1 MKFINGSSNMKIYDK
16 IFLSVFLNVRTIP
29 LLFLFI
35 SNSAFSYIAQYTSVY
50 RFDSRPPE
58 EIFQYGFTPQGSNP
72 SLYHHVVENR
82 PELESYE
89 ERSNYVAT
97 THDRTIAVQWARDYL
112 YLDEHETDLVY
123 VYEIIPN
130 EDFYS
135 VVDSFQSAIDSGHF
149 SSVENNLLR
158 RAIGNIEDSEA
169 ESDDYSDTEPG
180 FGHEGEIVASGQITS
195 DRIVSVTTYRLD
207 STQEEDDMVVVGE
220 ESNASF
226 DSSHLGQLSN
236 GTPLSEDL
244 IFGEWFRSREDRN
257 TIASLVNSMVDQV
270 SSDLLGIDPNDVFQ
284 PTCQRSIQECLKP
297 HNIVL
302 TSDYQTGL
310 LCLRTNSSL
319 SNPTAEASAHINYCS
334 DVEGKQR
341 EWVYTSQG
349 QFIQVM
355 KDSKG
360 RKNYFCLTYNGYPDE
375 MVMKICNS
383 NDGKQKWFFRKVN
396 SGNEEY
402 RVMVNGEDILKND
415 YGVVYKV
422 DNYYEI
428 IRNMTDPLYQFELNI
443 KPYFYSNGDD
453 NSVLYNYDGD
463 QFEYLAPYSDWVAL
477 RKDFYRNIYY
487 NAHSMSIFSIRE
499 PEYGQ
504 AYSSCF
510 DSEINTSWSWVKNSD
525 CSPISVTN
533 SQQWKIDFTP
543 IKRYLSYGQ
552 YYFIDQVRIKSKSN
566 ADLFVD
572 YSGSHKGYAF
582 ADYPPYSSGYHVSR
596 YRNFYSKQKLPVNSV
611 SVENRWEN
619 RPQSYDVF
627 AK

>member
-1 MKFINGSSNMKIYDK
+1 MKINK
-16 IFLSVFLNVRTIP
+16 MLFSAKMVS
-29 LLFLFI
+29 LLFIFI
-35 SNSAFSYIAQYTSVY
+35 SNSAFSYITRYTSVY

-58 EIFQYGFTPQGSNP
+58 EIFQTGFTPQGSNP
-72 SLYHHVVENR
+72 SLYHHVVENH

-97 THDRTIAVQWARDYL
+97 THDRTIAERWARDYL
-112 YLDEHETDLVY
+112 YLEGHESDLVY
-123 VYEIIPN
+123 IYEIIPN
-130 EDFYS
+130 SDFYS
-135 VVDSFQSAIDSGHF
+135 VVDSFQSAIDGGRF

-158 RAIGNIEDSEA
+158 RAIGNIEDSET
-169 ESDDYSDTEPG
+169 DDYSDTEPG
-180 FGHEGEIVASGQITS
+180 FGHEGEIVALGQITH
-195 DRIVSVTTYRLD
+195 DRIVSATTYRLD
-207 STQEEDDMVVVGE
+207 SAQPDDDMVVVAE

-226 DSSHLGQLSN
+226 DSSNLGQLSN
-236 GTPLSEDL
+236 GEALSEDL
-244 IFGEWFRSREDRN
+244 IFGEWFRDREDRN

-270 SSDLLGIDPNDVFQ
+270 SSDLLGINPVNAFQ
-284 PTCQRSIQECLKP
+284 PSCKRSTQKCIKP
-297 HNIVL
+297 YNIIL
-302 TSDYQTGL
+302 TNDYQTGI

-341 EWVYTSQG
+341 EWIYTSQG

-360 RKNYFCLTYNGYPDE
+360 RENYFCLTYDGYPDR

-383 NDGKQKWFFRKVN
+383 KDSKQKWFFRKVN
-396 SGNEEY
+396 TGNEEY
-402 RVMVNGEDILKND
+402 RVMVNGEDILRND
-415 YGVVYKV
+415 YDVVYKV
-422 DNYYEI
+422 NNYYEI
-428 IRNMTDPLYQFELNI
+428 IDNMTDPLYQFELDI
-443 KPYFYSNGDD
+443 KPYFYSDGDN
-453 NSVLYNYDGD
+453 NSILFDYDGD

-477 RKDFYRNIYY
+477 RKDFYRNTYY
-487 NAHSMSIFSIRE
+487 NAHSMSLFSIRE

-510 DSEINTSWSWVKNSD
+510 DSEINNSWSWVKNSD

-552 YYFIDQVRIKSKSN
+552 YYFIDQMRIKSKSN

-582 ADYPPYSSGYHVSR
+582 ADYPPYSGGYHVSR
-596 YRNFYSKQKLPVNSV
+596 YRNFYSEQKLPVNSAA
-611 SVENRWEN
+611 VENRWEN